1 MHSGINPSEKTM
13 SLACL
18 GSHPLDLPLIITRVQ
33 KSPQIIPRERPAA
46 PTGSGGAAK
55 START
60 AAAECAP

>member
-1 MHSGINPSEKTM
+1 M